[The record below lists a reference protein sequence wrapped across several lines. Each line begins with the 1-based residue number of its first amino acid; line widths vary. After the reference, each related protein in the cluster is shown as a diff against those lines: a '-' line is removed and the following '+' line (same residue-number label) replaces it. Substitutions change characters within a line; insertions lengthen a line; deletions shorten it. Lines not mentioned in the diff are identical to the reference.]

1 MSKHLFIKTKDE
13 ETKNTLL
20 SLGYILQSK
29 DGDIYTF
36 LNDKTLSF
44 DNKKLKVTYSNVL
57 TF

>member
-1 MSKHLFIKTKDE
+1 MPKHVFIKTKDE
-13 ETKNTLL
+13 ETKNILL
-20 SLGYILQSK
+20 SLGYKMQSK

-44 DNKKLKVTYSNVL
+44 DDKKLKVTYSDVL